1 MNEWGVYINIMLY
14 IIVNINILIKCY
26 VVNSMCGGDIIFV
39 VIFAHKVKSWVL
51 LKKILYLVQIDVY
64 ILLEPV

>member
-1 MNEWGVYINIMLY
+1 MFY

-26 VVNSMCGGDIIFV
+26 VVNSMCVGDIILNIILV